1 MGLGRVM
8 ALKDAAQD
16 IIDELRKI
24 TDLRRVPDEPPET
37 NSQFPF
43 AVVYPI
49 RGVYAGGPPG
59 LMKGLHGIVIELHV
73 ARKDL
78 PRDYDTVMD
87 IIDQIPEQ
95 MLSAMKNARFE
106 NIDTFENIEYEFG
119 ALSWGGVDTLGVTY
133 TMMNTKVQ
141 TTYD

>member
-1 MGLGRVM
+1 M
-8 ALKDAAQD
+8 ALKDAAQE

-24 TDLRRVPDEPPET
+24 SDIRRVPDEPPET

-43 AVVYPI
+43 AVVYPL
-49 RGVYAGGPPG
+49 RGNYAGGPPG

-78 PRDYDTVMD
+78 PRDYDKVMD

-95 MLSAMKNARFE
+95 MLSAMKNGRFSYL
-106 NIDTFENIEYEFG
+106 DTFDVIEYEFG
-119 ALSWGGVDTLGVTY
+119 ALSWAGVDTLGVTY
-133 TMMNTKVQ
+133 TMTNTKVQ